1 MRGLLYKDRIFML
14 RQFRYLL
21 LMDALFLVM
30 GVMPGKGSYWAVYA
44 ELMLSTFAG
53 ARIRADEASGWNR
66 YSRLLPLSGKTVVT
80 TYYITTYVT
89 TLLSTALYTVAALI
103 VRYAVRGT
111 YPVFP
116 TVLLMVIVPSL
127 MAVISIPLTLRFG
140 SLKAPIVQMILIA
153 LMVAVGVTIL
163 GEGTNMAIQILEV
176 NTALTATVALV
187 VTAVTA
193 VVSWFISVRVYER
206 RE

>member
-1 MRGLLYKDRIFML
+1 MRGLLYKDRILML

-21 LMDALFLVM
+21 LMVALFLVM

-89 TLLSTALYTVAALI
+89 TLLSTALYTVTALI

-111 YPVFP
+111 YPIFP
-116 TVLLMVIVPSL
+116 TVLLMVIVFIVVQSIQDLLLTPKIMGKVTGLGPAAILLSL
-127 MAVISIPLTLRFG
+127 SIWGALMGVVGMIIALPLT
-140 SLKAPIVQMILIA
+140 S
-153 LMVAVGVTIL
+153 VGISCYKHYVL
-163 GEGTNMAIQILEV
+163 HEPFVSEK
-176 NTALTATVALV
+176 TAKKN
-187 VTAVTA
+187 
-193 VVSWFISVRVYER
+193 SNIKPR
-206 RE
+206 